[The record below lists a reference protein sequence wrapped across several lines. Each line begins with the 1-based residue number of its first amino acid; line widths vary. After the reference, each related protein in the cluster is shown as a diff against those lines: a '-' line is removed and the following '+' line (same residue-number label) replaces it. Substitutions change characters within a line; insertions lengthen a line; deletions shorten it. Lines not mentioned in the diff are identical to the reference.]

1 MYIGEVWISL
11 ILLLVVPICFIISI
25 RSFLNRGHNFFINQ
39 YFRSTGVKPS
49 SFADTDIMDI
59 RNGCYKQAGVVF
71 LLIGIISLIIFIT
84 PVKFRTIGII
94 AALFILIAL
103 VFYVI
108 ISSVSISK
116 EVNRLAKDFN
126 ENSPMHE
133 IIKIKIDPGCV
144 KFYIKPSLR
153 PVYVIMADGEQLPQ
167 GRFLVYTT
175 TMRKQDPGCN
185 ELGCT
190 VPLNEKERME
200 LENEVIKMTSEEAD
214 KLVFEEDDENSPLHE
229 VIKIKIGPGYVKFYI
244 MPSLGP
250 VYVIMA
256 DGEQLPQGRF
266 LVYTTTMRKQDPGC
280 NELGCT
286 VPLNEKERMELE
298 NEVIKMTSEEAD
310 KLVFEEDDY
319 EFRCPHFYCIEYI
332 ENNHHLII
340 DIDLRDPVL
349 YISKSLITHWEPP
362 YDNEPIDEI
371 TRDIIYERL
380 KRKLEPLPRKYCE
393 YYYSKYGVCIIK
405 VENQLYLQYGSG
417 ERIEISNEQSKIIQA
432 QPSEEA
438 LYQYMQN
445 NILNPP
451 PVVNKE
457 QAGLPS
463 LSLDTEMIECLSC
476 GKNNAF
482 LTLDYPVHGV
492 WIARNKTGDRF
503 AEVVVATNKTFDD
516 FEKIVKSLC
525 EELNVPYYE
534 EHLRHGLLQDLFP
547 FACDPV
553 DGDLISFHAAPK
565 ICRYCG
571 SSSFRKGLVVPLYST
586 RVNTFS
592 VTYNNWNNKTENEKR
607 MIITNE
613 LLQL

>member
-49 SFADTDIMDI
+49 SFADTDIMDM
-59 RNGCYKQAGVVF
+59 RNRCYKQAGVVF
-71 LLIGIISLIIFIT
+71 LLIGIIFLIILIT
-84 PVKFRTIGII
+84 PVKFQTIGII

-133 IIKIKIDPGCV
+133 VIKIKIDPGCV
-144 KFYIKPSLR
+144 KFYIKPS
-153 PVYVIMADGEQLPQ
+153 
-167 GRFLVYTT
+167 
-175 TMRKQDPGCN
+175 MR
-185 ELGCT
+185 
-190 VPLNEKERME
+190 
-200 LENEVIKMTSEEAD
+200 
-214 KLVFEEDDENSPLHE
+214 
-229 VIKIKIGPGYVKFYI
+229 
-244 MPSLGP
+244 P

-405 VENQLYLQYGSG
+405 EENQLYLQYGSG

-482 LTLDYPVHGV
+482 LTLDYPVYGV

-516 FEKIVKSLC
+516 FENIVKSLC

-534 EHLRHGLLQDLFP
+534 EHLRHRLLQDLFP

-592 VTYNNWNNKTENEKR
+592 VTHNNWNNKTENEKR